1 MTRDRKPW
9 VGDQVHDEDADREAI
24 ITDVRRKEGYILRP
38 LHGGV
43 EWTAPTSERL
53 TVTAPQA
60 ERDSF

>member
-9 VGDQVHDEDADREAI
+9 VGDQVHDEDTGREAI

-43 EWTAPTSERL
+43 EWTSTTPERL
-53 TVTAPQA
+53 TITVPLE
-60 ERDSF
+60 ERDSL